1 MTKRK
6 RTATPVPAQ
15 PVPLEVSTSERDV
28 LTGAYKAGLI
38 VAWKR
43 DVERGF
49 RLSFAGRADEYVEV
63 NKLTSYLERLK
74 GAA

>member
-15 PVPLEVSTSERDV
+15 AVPLEVSTSERDV

-63 NKLTSYLERLK
+63 HKLTSYLERLK

>member
-1 MTKRK
+1 M
-6 RTATPVPAQ
+6 
-15 PVPLEVSTSERDV
+15 

-63 NKLTSYLERLK
+63 HKLTSFLERLK